1 VIDQNVGAT
10 KEADSSVGVPLG
22 AATQVDE
29 YKDGS
34 ILDEARKLMQSKFII
49 EEIKKTF
56 GDSLFEND
64 ILNRAKLAE
73 IVFNDSSKLDQLN
86 AIVHPAVKKDFKA
99 WLETNKNYAYV
110 IYEAAILFESGRYK
124 DCDIV
129 ITVTAPEET
138 RIERVI
144 KRDKTN
150 REQVLDRMKMQ
161 WKDEERISKSNF
173 IILNDNLKNAKEEVV
188 KILKILNIKQ
198 NQS

>member
-1 VIDQNVGAT
+1 MT
-10 KEADSSVGVPLG
+10 KIIGLTGGIGSGKTTIANYFKEMGVPVYI
-22 AATQVDE
+22 AD
-29 YKDGS
+29 
-34 ILDEARKLMQSKFII
+34 DEARKLMQSKFII
-49 EEIKKTF
+49 EEIKKIF
-56 GDSLFEND
+56 GDSLFEDD

-73 IVFNDSSKLDQLN
+73 IVFNDSRKLDQLN
-86 AIVHPAVKKDFKA
+86 AIVHPAVKKDFTA
-99 WLETNKNYAYV
+99 WLEAKKNYAYV

-124 DCDIV
+124 DCDVV
-129 ITVTAPEET
+129 ITVTAPEEK

-150 REQVLDRMKMQ
+150 KEQVLDRMRMQ
-161 WKDEERISKSNF
+161 WKDEERISKSDF